1 MLTFLH
7 AADIHLDSP
16 LRNLDRYEGA
26 PADAVRGAGRR
37 ALENL
42 VDLALARSADF
53 VLISG
58 DLYDGEWKD
67 YNTGLHFV
75 SRMSRLRDADIPVFI
90 ISGNHDASSRMTR
103 VLRLPDNVH
112 MLSTGSPESICV
124 EKSNAVIHGQGFSSP
139 GVKKNMVTDY
149 PDARPGYFNIGML
162 HTCATGREGHEPY
175 APCTVSDMTDKG
187 YDYWALGHVHK
198 REILSEE
205 PYIVFSG
212 NIQGRHIRESGS
224 KGCMLVEVDGN
235 GRAKPEFHPLD
246 VLRWEMLR
254 PDISHAEDGYGAVDR
269 ICEQMQTVLDANEGL
284 PLALRVEISG
294 PAPAHDML
302 SGRPEHWKQQIRGA
316 VLDRAGDQ
324 VWLEKIIFRTRPPED
339 DLLSLSP
346 DGPVGELLGVFDD
359 IPSDPE
365 MMKIL
370 SGSLDDLA
378 RKLPRELKDISE
390 SLRFED
396 QKWLEEMIAGVRPI
410 LLSRLL
416 RTP

>member
-42 VDLALARSADF
+42 VDLAVARSADF

-90 ISGNHDASSRMTR
+90 ISGNHDAASRMTR
-103 VLRLPDNVH
+103 LLRLPDNVH

-124 EKSNAVIHGQGFSSP
+124 EKSNAIIHGQGFGSP
-139 GVKKNMVTDY
+139 GVKKNMVTAY
-149 PDARPGYFNIGML
+149 PDARPGYFNIGMV
-162 HTCATGREGHEPY
+162 HTCATGREGHESY

-205 PYIVFSG
+205 PYIVFPG
-212 NIQGRHIRESGS
+212 NIQGRHIRESGP
-224 KGCMLVEVDGN
+224 KGCMLVEVDGD

-246 VLRWEMLR
+246 VLRWELLR
-254 PDISHAEDGYGAVDR
+254 PDISNAEDGYAAVDR
-269 ICEQMQTVLDANEGL
+269 ICEHMQSVLDTNEGI
-284 PLALRVEISG
+284 PLALRVELSGATPAHEIISG
-294 PAPAHDML
+294 
-302 SGRPEHWKQQIRGA
+302 SQEHWMQQIRGA
-316 VLDRAGDQ
+316 VLDKAGDQ
-324 VWLEKIIFRTRPPED
+324 VWLEKIIFRTRPCED
-339 DLLSLSP
+339 DPLPLSP
-346 DGPVGELLGVFDD
+346 DGPVGELLHVFDE

-365 MMKIL
+365 MMKTL
-370 SGSLDDLA
+370 NTALDDLA
-378 RKLPRELKDISE
+378 RKLPRELKDMSE
-390 SLRFED
+390 SLRFGDE
-396 QKWLEEMIAGVRPI
+396 KWLGEILGSVRSM

-416 RTP
+416 RTS

>member
-75 SRMSRLRDADIPVFI
+75 SRMSRLRDADIPVFV
-90 ISGNHDASSRMTR
+90 ISGNHDAASRMTR
-103 VLRLPDNVH
+103 VLRLPDNVQ
-112 MLSTGSPESICV
+112 MLSTASPESICL
-124 EKSNAVIHGQGFSSP
+124 EKSSAVIHGQGFSAP
-139 GVKKNMVTDY
+139 GVKKNMVTAY
-149 PDARPGYFNIGML
+149 PEARPGYFNIGML

-175 APCTVSDMTDKG
+175 APCTVSDMKDRG

-198 REILSEE
+198 KEILSEE
-205 PYIVFSG
+205 PHIIFPG
-212 NIQGRHIRESGS
+212 NIQGRHIRESGP
-224 KGCMLVEVDGN
+224 KGCMVVEVDAD

-254 PDISHAEDGYGAVDR
+254 PDISRAEDGYAAVEQ

-284 PLALRVEISG
+284 PLALRVE
-294 PAPAHDML
+294 L
-302 SGRPEHWKQQIRGA
+302 SGITSAHENLSARPEHWTQQIRGA
-316 VLDRAGDQ
+316 VLDRAGEQ
-324 VWLEKIIFRTRPPED
+324 VWVEKILFRTRPPETD
-339 DLLSLSP
+339 SLSL
-346 DGPVGELLGVFDD
+346 DGPVGELVRIFDE
-359 IPSDPE
+359 IPSDPD
-365 MMKIL
+365 MKNL
-370 SGSLDDLA
+370 LNQSLEDLA
-378 RKLPRELKDISE
+378 RKLPRELREMSE
-390 SLRFED
+390 SLRFGDE
-396 QKWLEEMIAGVRPI
+396 KWLEEIIAGVRPM
-410 LLSRLL
+410 LLNRLL
-416 RTP
+416 RMP